1 MEVLFNFMQW
11 VSSFSH
17 IDEESG
23 SKMDVHNLATVMAPN
38 ILHLGKR
45 DVPLDDNLLAIEAV
59 HSLIEYNEYMCEV
72 SLGCLSL
79 TLAIVLTLF
88 EGAGRSSSHPQ
99 RLHFVLC
106 QRRYHDQGNPEAIWR
121 PYEGT
126 LEYTRRC
133 SSTTTINDAQIS

>member
-72 SLGCLSL
+72 NLLSSACPM
-79 TLAIVLTLF
+79 TKKANPFSAGT
-88 EGAGRSSSHPQ
+88 GRSSSYPQ
-99 RLHFVLC
+99 
-106 QRRYHDQGNPEAIWR
+106 
-121 PYEGT
+121 
-126 LEYTRRC
+126 
-133 SSTTTINDAQIS
+133 

>member
-72 SLGCLSL
+72 NFVFLSS
-79 TLAIVLTLF
+79 TLATKLTF
-88 EGAGRSSSHPQ
+88 YPGARRSCSHSQ
-99 RLHFVLC
+99 RLHFVLR
-106 QRRYHDQGNPEAIWR
+106 QR
-121 PYEGT
+121 
-126 LEYTRRC
+126 
-133 SSTTTINDAQIS
+133 

>member
-72 SLGCLSL
+72 SLRYLSF
-79 TLAIVLTLF
+79 TLATLLTLF
-88 EGAGRSSSHPQ
+88 KGAGRPSSHPQ
-99 RLHFVLC
+99 
-106 QRRYHDQGNPEAIWR
+106 
-121 PYEGT
+121 
-126 LEYTRRC
+126 
-133 SSTTTINDAQIS
+133 

>member
-72 SLGCLSL
+72 NLPPSAYPL
-79 TLAIVLTLF
+79 TRNANVFFVGT
-88 EGAGRSSSHPQ
+88 GRSSSYPE
-99 RLHFVLC
+99 RLHVVLR
-106 QRRYHDQGNPEAIWR
+106 QRRYYYKGDSETIW
-121 PYEGT
+121 
-126 LEYTRRC
+126 
-133 SSTTTINDAQIS
+133 

>member
-1 MEVLFNFMQW
+1 MEVLFSFMQW

-59 HSLIEYNEYMCEV
+59 HSLIEFNEYMCEV
-72 SLGCLSL
+72 SFSTELE
-79 TLAIVLTLF
+79 F
-88 EGAGRSSSHPQ
+88 SSK
-99 RLHFVLC
+99 
-106 QRRYHDQGNPEAIWR
+106 
-121 PYEGT
+121 
-126 LEYTRRC
+126 
-133 SSTTTINDAQIS
+133 IN

>member
-72 SLGCLSL
+72 SFRYLSS
-79 TLAIVLTLF
+79 TLATLLTLF
-88 EGAGRSSSHPQ
+88 KGAGRSSSHPQ

-106 QRRYHDQGNPEAIWR
+106 QCRYHDQGNLETIWR
-121 PYEGT
+121 PYEGAIV
-126 LEYTRRC
+126 YTRRYG
-133 SSTTTINDAQIS
+133 TTATIYDAQIS

>member
-72 SLGCLSL
+72 NFVFLSS
-79 TLAIVLTLF
+79 TLATKLTF
-88 EGAGRSSSHPQ
+88 YPGAGRSCSHSQ
-99 RLHFVLC
+99 RLHFVLR
-106 QRRYHDQGNPEAIWR
+106 QR
-121 PYEGT
+121 
-126 LEYTRRC
+126 
-133 SSTTTINDAQIS
+133 